1 MSRRKKRRVSPA
13 PLICLLAVLAC
24 IVALRISVSEETAA
38 SAQMTGKLENPATT
52 APARLLE
59 AEMTEAEQVTRAED
73 RPARAARYVNI
84 EMTDE
89 ELAELAAV
97 VFLEAGNQS
106 AEGQQAVVE
115 VVFNRVLH
123 SAFPDSVHDVLHQG
137 EDGDVPSSPPST
149 RSAPRRRRKRSMT
162 PSTALCMETRS
173 LTPTWF
179 FSPAMERTTVYGG
192 RSEIT
197 SSAANTSGGNEHDA
211 KEISASLRHH
221 RRARLPPGPRNC
233 RRQRL

>member
-1 MSRRKKRRVSPA
+1 MKRRRKRRASPA

-59 AEMTEAEQVTRAED
+59 VEKTEAEQVTWAED

-106 AEGQQAVVE
+106 TEGQQAVVE

-123 SAFPDSVHDVLHQG
+123 QG
-137 EDGDVPSSPPST
+137 EDGDVPQFST
-149 RSAPRRRRKRSMT
+149 IYAV
-162 PSTALCMETRS
+162 STA
-173 LTPTWF
+173 TPTQAQYDAINGALYGDTILDADVVF
-179 FSPAMERTTVYGG
+179 FS
-192 RSEIT
+192 
-197 SSAANTSGGNEHDA
+197 
-211 KEISASLRHH
+211 
-221 RRARLPPGPRNC
+221 RNGENDRVWGQIGDHIFC
-233 RRQRL
+233 REYIWR

>member
-1 MSRRKKRRVSPA
+1 MKRRRKRRASPA

-52 APARLLE
+52 APVRLLE
-59 AEMTEAEQVTRAED
+59 VEKTEAEQVTWAED

-115 VVFNRVLH
+115 VVFNR
-123 SAFPDSVHDVLHQG
+123 SAALRFPGH
-137 EDGDVPSSPPST
+137 ST
-149 RSAPRRRRKRSMT
+149 RCAAPRRERR
-162 PSTALCMETRS
+162 C
-173 LTPTWF
+173 
-179 FSPAMERTTVYGG
+179 SPVLHHLRGQHRDADA
-192 RSEIT
+192 
-197 SSAANTSGGNEHDA
+197 SAV
-211 KEISASLRHH
+211 
-221 RRARLPPGPRNC
+221 
-233 RRQRL
+233 

>member
-1 MSRRKKRRVSPA
+1 MKRRRKRRASPA

-38 SAQMTGKLENPATT
+38 SAQTTGKLENPATT

-59 AEMTEAEQVTRAED
+59 AEMTEAEQVTWAED

-115 VVFNRVLH
+115 VYAV
-123 SAFPDSVHDVLHQG
+123 
-137 EDGDVPSSPPST
+137 
-149 RSAPRRRRKRSMT
+149 
-162 PSTALCMETRS
+162 STA
-173 LTPTWF
+173 TPTQAQYDAINGALYGDTILDADVVF
-179 FSPAMERTTVYGG
+179 FS
-192 RSEIT
+192 
-197 SSAANTSGGNEHDA
+197 
-211 KEISASLRHH
+211 
-221 RRARLPPGPRNC
+221 RNGENDRVWGQIGDHIFC
-233 RRQRL
+233 REYIWR

>member
-1 MSRRKKRRVSPA
+1 MKRRRKRRASPA

-24 IVALRISVSEETAA
+24 IVALRISVSEETAT

-52 APARLLE
+52 APVRLLE
-59 AEMTEAEQVTRAED
+59 VEKTEAEQVTWAED
-73 RPARAARYVNI
+73 RPARSARYVNI

-137 EDGDVPSSPPST
+137 EDGDVPQFST
-149 RSAPRRRRKRSMT
+149 IYAV
-162 PSTALCMETRS
+162 STA
-173 LTPTWF
+173 TPTQAQYDAINGALYGDTILDADVVF
-179 FSPAMERTTVYGG
+179 FS
-192 RSEIT
+192 
-197 SSAANTSGGNEHDA
+197 
-211 KEISASLRHH
+211 
-221 RRARLPPGPRNC
+221 RNGENDRVWGQIGDHIFC
-233 RRQRL
+233 REYIWR

>member
-1 MSRRKKRRVSPA
+1 MKRRRKRRASPA

-38 SAQMTGKLENPATT
+38 SAQ
-52 APARLLE
+52 
-59 AEMTEAEQVTRAED
+59 MTEAEQVTRAED

-123 SAFPDSVHDVLHQG
+123 SAFPDTVHDVLHQG
-137 EDGDVPSSPPST
+137 EEGDVPQFST
-149 RSAPRRRRKRSMT
+149 IYAV
-162 PSTALCMETRS
+162 STA
-173 LTPTWF
+173 TPTQAQYDAINGALYGDTILDADVVF
-179 FSPAMERTTVYGG
+179 FS
-192 RSEIT
+192 
-197 SSAANTSGGNEHDA
+197 
-211 KEISASLRHH
+211 
-221 RRARLPPGPRNC
+221 RNGENDRVWGQIGDHIFC
-233 RRQRL
+233 REYIWR